1 MSLPV
6 LDLPKSRTEAKQLG
20 QPHYFTN
27 QPCQNGHIYK
37 RRASDGH
44 CLKCDSEYQKRKR
57 IRRPDDVS
65 KARKAYYQKTRK
77 HQLQLRRHRYA
88 NNPEI
93 RINKKNNDL
102 INNYGITLNDYYE
115 MEKHQDYKC
124 AICGTTEKNKRTKY
138 FDVDHCHETGKVR
151 GLLCTNCNQ
160 GLGKFK
166 DNIHLL
172 KQVITYL
179 EHSA

>member
-1 MSLPV
+1 M

-57 IRRPDDVS
+57 KRRPDDVS
-65 KARKAYYQKTRK
+65 KTRKAYYYKDQKHLLEYKRK
-77 HQLQLRRHRYA
+77 CYAENKTLRLKNKNRALQ
-88 NNPEI
+88 
-93 RINKKNNDL
+93 
-102 INNYGITLNDYYE
+102 NNYGISLKDYYE
-115 MEKHQDYKC
+115 MEKQQDYKC
-124 AICGTTEKNKRTKY
+124 AICGTNEKNKRTKY